1 MLQLCIHKSGKTVL
15 MIGDKRFDVATAQTP
30 SVCEDVYSI
39 NPEEQQLFA
48 LGGVERHLV
57 VTPDFDALLV

>member
-1 MLQLCIHKSGKTVL
+1 MLV
-15 MIGDKRFDVATAQTP
+15 IGDKQFDVATAQTP

-39 NPEEQQLFA
+39 NPEEQQLYM

-57 VTPDFDALLV
+57 VTPDFDALLA